1 MAKLT
6 IQDVNS
12 AIMYQDWTNDE
23 LMSMWQAVKYNR
35 ERLGKK
41 KVWSMTLGAKVKFT
55 NSKTGR
61 VHTGVVTKI
70 KQKKVIVKEGF
81 TNWNV
86 PAAMLEEA
94 A

>member
-1 MAKLT
+1 MSNLT

-12 AIMYQDWTNDE
+12 AIMYQEWTNE
-23 LMSMWQAVKYNR
+23 QLLSMWQAVKYAR

-41 KVWSMTLGAKVKFT
+41 TVWSLTLGANVKFT
-55 NSKTGR
+55 NTRTGK
-61 VHTGVVTKI
+61 VHVGTVTKI
-70 KQKKVIVKEGF
+70 KQKKVIVREGM

-86 PAAMLEEA
+86 PAAMLSA

>member
-1 MAKLT
+1 MSNLT

-12 AIMYQDWTNDE
+12 AIMYQEWTNE
-23 LMSMWQAVKYNR
+23 QLLSMWQAVKYAR

-41 KVWSMTLGAKVKFT
+41 TVWSLTLGANVKFT
-55 NSKTGR
+55 DTRTGK
-61 VHTGVVTKI
+61 VHVGTVTKI
-70 KQKKVIVKEGF
+70 KQKKVIVREGM

-86 PAAMLEEA
+86 PAAMLSA

>member
-1 MAKLT
+1 MSNLT

-12 AIMYQDWTNDE
+12 AIMYQEWTNE
-23 LMSMWQAVKYNR
+23 QLLSMWQAVKYAR

-41 KVWSMTLGAKVKFT
+41 TVWSLTLGANVKFT
-55 NSKTGR
+55 NSRTGK
-61 VHTGVVTKI
+61 VHVGTVTKI
-70 KQKKVIVKEGF
+70 KQKKVIVREGM

-86 PAAMLEEA
+86 PAAMLSA